1 MDNNKEEEKC
11 KECDHDICPMC
22 HLGCHNIDC
31 GSFVD
36 PIRAGK
42 ANCFELL
49 RPSPQSPVS
58 EELGLTNGGKPHKC
72 FEIAI
77 HNTRSKDMI
86 ALCPKCKMP
95 VDMELLSGNKE

>member
-58 EELGLTNGGKPHKC
+58 EEGL
-72 FEIAI
+72 
-77 HNTRSKDMI
+77 
-86 ALCPKCKMP
+86 L
-95 VDMELLSGNKE
+95 GNKE